1 MSIVDRTPIKRKAG
15 LLGLILALFAAPVF
29 AQTPMSLK
37 ECIDFGLKNHP
48 SISVS
53 RNGIENA
60 HQASREAIAGYLPQV
75 NVNVNATNN
84 LKLQT
89 NIIPANALAP
99 NTPEQRITFGQRYT
113 TTVAAD
119 AAQPIYNASLLTA
132 IKANK
137 PNIELANLTLEQSRQ
152 NVIYNVATA
161 YYQVIINQRQ
171 LQLLRGNQERIERL
185 LKVSRL
191 QSEMGVAKKV
201 DTKQVQVQLNNVNAQ
216 ISVANNNVEL
226 AYNTLKNAMGIF
238 QDGVEVSL
246 TDTARWLNDVPV
258 QASNETFRFNNTVDF
273 QLQDRQIQL
282 LDIQAKSIRANN
294 YPVLELFGQYGLN
307 GFGSNLNDAVSR
319 YFDYGAVGVRLRVSL
334 FDGFRRSAQYRQAVI
349 ERDNA
354 RLNQTVNQATQN
366 LNFLNA
372 GSRVN
377 RAKTTL
383 GVNHDNVELAAEV
396 YENTSLQYRQGVG
409 TLSDMLNAESSFN
422 DAQNNYI
429 QSLVDYYLAR
439 LDVARSNTT
448 LEDYYNGL

>member
-1 MSIVDRTPIKRKAG
+1 MSIVDSTSKFRRPG
-15 LLGLILALFAAPVF
+15 LLSLILVF
-29 AQTPMSLK
+29 LVGSLHAQTPMSLR
-37 ECIDFGLKNHP
+37 ECIDYGLKNHP
-48 SISVS
+48 TIAVS
-53 RNGIENA
+53 RNAIENA
-60 HQASREAIAGYLPQV
+60 RQAAREAIAGYLPQV
-75 NVNVNATNN
+75 NANVNATNN

-89 NIIPANALAP
+89 NIIPAGALGP
-99 NTPEQRITFGQRYT
+99 GTPEQRITFGQKFT
-113 TTVAAD
+113 TAVAAD
-119 AAQPIYNASLLTA
+119 ASQPIYNASLLTA

-137 PNIELANLTLEQSRQ
+137 PNTELAKLTLEQSRQ

-185 LKVSRL
+185 LKVSKL
-191 QSEMGVAKKV
+191 QSEMGVAKKA

-216 ISVANNNVEL
+216 ISVADNNVQL
-226 AYNTLKNAMGIF
+226 SYNTLKNAMGIF

-246 TDTARWLNDVPV
+246 VDTARWLNEVPM
-258 QASNETFRFNNTVDF
+258 QASNENFRFNNTIDF
-273 QLQDRQIQL
+273 QLQDKQIQL
-282 LDIQAKSIRANN
+282 YDIQAKSIRANN
-294 YPVLELFGQYGLN
+294 YPVLEVFGQYGLN
-307 GFGSNLNDAVSR
+307 GFGNNFSDAAGR

-334 FDGFRRSAQYRQAVI
+334 FDGFRRSAQYRQALI

-354 RLNQTVNQATQN
+354 RLNQTVNQASQN

-383 GVNHDNVELAAEV
+383 GVNRDNVDLASEV

-409 TLSDMLNAESSFN
+409 TLSDMLNAESSYN

-439 LDVARSNTT
+439 LDVARANTS
-448 LEDYYNGL
+448 LEEYLNGL